1 MRDDLKNIASFTKK
15 MPISSDFLRNVVAP
29 KNSDAV
35 KTRSLEVIE
44 QDLFRADTRPKLLG
58 LSTLMYVKSG
68 LN

>member
-1 MRDDLKNIASFTKK
+1 